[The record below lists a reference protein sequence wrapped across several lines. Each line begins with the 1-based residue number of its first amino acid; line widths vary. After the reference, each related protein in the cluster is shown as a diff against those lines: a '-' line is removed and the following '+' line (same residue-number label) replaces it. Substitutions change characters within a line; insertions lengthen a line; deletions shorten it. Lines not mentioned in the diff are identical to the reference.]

1 MWISNKKWEDME
13 KRIADLEN
21 DIQGQQAHIMN
32 NLILNNIRKEM
43 MNYELLKYL
52 FEKLGIEESDL
63 KNIFSPGNQF
73 TDGDGKRDK

>member
-1 MWISNKKWEDME
+1 MWISNKKWEAME

-21 DIQGQQAHIMN
+21 DIQDQQTHIMN
-32 NLILNNIRKEM
+32 NLILNNIRKET

-63 KNIFSPGNQF
+63 KNNLSPGNQF